1 MMFSRACIN
10 LASEPFRRDRPA
22 LLASAA
28 ASLLLIVALAVLISL
43 AATERGRAAETSRAI
58 ERLRAQ
64 LRTLTAEQ
72 ARLEGA
78 LRQRENAEVL
88 ERSRFLNDLL
98 QRKGISWT
106 KIFDDLEKVMPHNV
120 RLFAVRPQANPQNQI
135 YLDMVVG
142 AESGPPVVEMLRR
155 LEAAPEFGDTY
166 IHSTLPPSPSEPLVR
181 YRVTVNYAQ
190 KIQ

>member
-1 MMFSRACIN
+1 MFGRACVN

-22 LLASAA
+22 LVASAA
-28 ASLLLIVALAVLISL
+28 AGLVLAALLALLISL
-43 AATERGRAAETSRAI
+43 AVTERGRAAEISGAI

-64 LRTLTAEQ
+64 LRSLNGEQ

-78 LRQRENAEVL
+78 LRRTENAEVL
-88 ERSRFLNDLL
+88 DRSRFLNGLL
-98 QRKGISWT
+98 HRKGISWT

-120 RLFAVRPQANPQNQI
+120 RLFAVRPQVNPQNEI

-142 AESGPPVVEMLRR
+142 AESGPPVVEMLKN
-155 LEAAPEFGDTY
+155 LEASPQFGDTY
-166 IHSTLPPSPSEPLVR
+166 IHSTTPPSPSEPLVR

-190 KIQ
+190 KM

>member
-1 MMFSRACIN
+1 MFSRACIN
-10 LASEPFRRDRPA
+10 LASEPFRRDRPV
-22 LLASAA
+22 LVASAA
-28 ASLLLIVALAVLISL
+28 AGVLLVALLGVLVSL
-43 AATERGRAAETSRAI
+43 AVTERGRAAETSRTI
-58 ERLRAQ
+58 ERLRTQ
-64 LRTLTAEQ
+64 LRALTADQ

-78 LRQRENAEVL
+78 LRRSENAEVL
-88 ERSRFLNDLL
+88 ERSRFLNGLL

-106 KIFDDLEKVMPHNV
+106 RIFDNLEQVMPHNV
-120 RLFAVRPQANPQNQI
+120 RLFAVRPQVNPQNQI

-142 AESGPPVVEMLRR
+142 AESGPPVVEMLKR

-190 KIQ
+190 KL

>member
-1 MMFSRACIN
+1 MLSRASIN

-28 ASLLLIVALAVLISL
+28 VSVLLIAALAALISL
-43 AATERGRAAETSRAI
+43 AATERGRAAETSRTL

-78 LRQRENAEVL
+78 LRQPGNAEVL
-88 ERSRFLNDLL
+88 ERSRFLNNLL

-106 KIFDDLEKVMPHNV
+106 RIFDDLEKVIPHNV
-120 RLFAVRPQANPQNQI
+120 RLFAVRPQVNSQNQI

-142 AESGPPVVEMLRR
+142 AESGPPVVEMLKR

-166 IHSTLPPSPSEPLVR
+166 IHNTVPPSPSEPLVR

-190 KIQ
+190 KL

>member
-78 LRQRENAEVL
+78 LRHRENAEVL
-88 ERSRFLNDLL
+88 ERSRFLNGLL

-142 AESGPPVVEMLRR
+142 AESGPPVVEMLKR

-166 IHSTLPPSPSEPLVR
+166 IHSTQPPSPSEPLVR